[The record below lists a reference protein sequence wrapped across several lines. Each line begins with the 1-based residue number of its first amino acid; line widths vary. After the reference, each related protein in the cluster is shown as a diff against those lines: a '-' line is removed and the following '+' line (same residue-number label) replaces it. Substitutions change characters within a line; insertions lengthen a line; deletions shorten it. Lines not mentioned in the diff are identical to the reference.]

1 MTRSAAP
8 PTTVAEA
15 APNRAD
21 TTPNRADTAPDHHQG
36 ALTHRQILTIIS
48 GLMLGMFLAALDQ
61 TIVSTAIRTIAD
73 NLHGL
78 SLQAWGT
85 TAYLITSTIA
95 TPLYGKLSDLYGRKP
110 FFLTAITIF
119 LVGSVA
125 CTFSQS
131 MYELAAFRA
140 VQGLGAGGLMS
151 LALAIL
157 GDIVSPRQR
166 AKYTGYFM
174 SVFGISSVVGPV
186 IGGFLAG
193 QPEIL
198 HLTGWRWVFLV
209 NVPIGAIALVVV
221 AKVLNI
227 PHTRREHRIDW
238 FGAITISIALV
249 PLLIVAEQGRDWGW
263 KSPSAWICYGIG
275 MFGVLMFLLVEYLM
289 KDEAL
294 IPLRLFRNSIFSVG
308 AVGNFLVG
316 MAMFGGIALIP
327 QYLQIVQGASPTKA
341 GLLMLPFVFGMLC
354 GAVLSGQI
362 TSRTGHY
369 KTFPIV
375 GTALLATG
383 GLLFHFRVDADTA
396 LWQTDLYMVL
406 LGFGLGNCM
415 QTLTIAV
422 QNAVSSRDMGVAT
435 ASTTFSRQMGG
446 TMGTAVF
453 LSVLFSTVAD
463 RIRDAFQS
471 IAPTVPFQAALHDP
485 AVLTN
490 PNNRPVLEMIRQAA
504 TGGSGNAGGALQDS
518 SFIQRLDPRLAR
530 PFLVGFASSMQT
542 VFLCVAG
549 IAALALLVLLFLKQI
564 PLRTQSGLQARA
576 SEADTESLPGVPAVT
591 ELAQGNGHPVTNGH
605 GGRHRGGTAAA
616 LPTVQTSN
624 GNGTRPGRAVRGFL
638 RRADGT
644 PVGHAALTLIDLAG
658 DQIGR
663 VRTQPDG
670 SYEIDTPGSGTYVL
684 IASATSHRPRASTVV
699 VGDGPEDF
707 DVVLR
712 GNSELTGV
720 VRAAGQPSPIE
731 GAIVTLADGHGEVV
745 GKRVTVE
752 DGSYRFSDTVSG
764 SYTLAAS
771 ASGFRPAACTVLIPE
786 SGETREDIELFGTSG
801 VQGFAL
807 ATVDNRPVTD
817 ARVTLL
823 DPQGTPVAATI
834 TDHQG
839 GYAIHDV
846 PEGEYTI
853 VATGYPPV
861 TASVRLVDGERVQ
874 HDVRLGHKSE

>member
-8 PTTVAEA
+8 PTMA
-15 APNRAD
+15 AQ
-21 TTPNRADTAPDHHQG
+21 APPRQQEG
-36 ALTHRQILTIIS
+36 GLTHRQIVTIIS

-61 TIVSTAIRTIAD
+61 TIVSTSIRTIAD
-73 NLHGL
+73 NLHNL
-78 SLQAWGT
+78 DMQAWAT
-85 TAYLITSTIA
+85 TSYLITSTIS

-110 FFLTAITIF
+110 FFLTGITIF
-119 LVGSVA
+119 LVGSIA

-157 GDIVSPRQR
+157 GDIVPPRQR

-174 SVFGISSVVGPV
+174 SVFGISSVAGPV

-193 QPEIL
+193 QAEIL

-209 NVPIGAIALVVV
+209 NVPIGAVALLVVG
-221 AKVLNI
+221 KVLNI
-227 PHTRREHRIDW
+227 PHTRREHRRIDW
-238 FGAITISIALV
+238 FGAITISVALV
-249 PLLIVAEQGRDWGW
+249 PLLIVAEQGRGWGW
-263 KSPSAWICYGIG
+263 QSQNAWTCYGIG
-275 MFGVLMFLLVEYLM
+275 AAGVVLFLLVEYLM
-289 KDEAL
+289 KDDAL
-294 IPLRLFRNSIFSVG
+294 FPLRLFRSSIFSVG

-316 MAMFGGIALIP
+316 MAMFGGIALVP
-327 QYLQIVQGASPTKA
+327 QYLQIVQGASPTKS
-341 GLLMLPFVFGMLC
+341 GLLMLPFVAGILC
-354 GAVLSGQI
+354 GAILSGQI

-375 GTALLATG
+375 GTALLTTAA
-383 GLLFHFRVDADTA
+383 LLFHFRVDADTP
-396 LWQTDLYMVL
+396 LWHTDLYMLL

-422 QNAVSSRDMGVAT
+422 QNAVSGKDMGVAT
-435 ASTTFSRQMGG
+435 ASTTFTRQMGG
-446 TMGTAVF
+446 TLGTAVF

-463 RIRDAFQS
+463 RIRDSFQT
-471 IAPTVPFQAALHDP
+471 IAPTAPFQEALHDP

-490 PNNRPVLEMIRQAA
+490 PNNRPVLAMMRQAA

-549 IAALALLVLLFLKQI
+549 VAALAFLVLLFLKQI

-576 SEADTESLPGVPAVT
+576 SEATTEPLPAIAEVA
-591 ELAQGNGHPVTNGH
+591 EGNGQPLTNGH
-605 GGRHRGGTAAA
+605 GGRHRSMATTE
-616 LPTVQTSN
+616 LPAIQSSN
-624 GNGTRPGRAVRGFL
+624 GNGTKPGSVVRGSL
-638 RRADGT
+638 RAADGR
-644 PVGHAALTLIDLAG
+644 PIGHAALTLIDLAG
-658 DQIGR
+658 NQVGR

-670 SYEIDTPGSGTYVL
+670 SYEIHTPGSGTYVL

-699 VGDGPEDF
+699 VGDRPENF
-707 DVVLR
+707 DVVLH

-720 VRAAGQPSPIE
+720 VRTAGKPIE
-731 GAIVTLADGHGEVV
+731 GALITLTNGHGEVV
-745 GKRVTVE
+745 GTQVTAE
-752 DGSYRFSDTVSG
+752 DGSYRFSNTVVG

-786 SGETREDIELFGTSG
+786 SGETREDIELSGTSG
-801 VQGFAL
+801 VHGFAL
-807 ATVDNRPVTD
+807 ATVDNRPIPD

-823 DPQGTPVAATI
+823 DPDGTPLAATT
-834 TDHQG
+834 TDDQG
-839 GYAIHDV
+839 GYVFHDV
-846 PEGEYTI
+846 PEGEYTL

-861 TASVRLVDGERVQ
+861 TANVRLVDGEPVQ
-874 HDVRLGHKSE
+874 HDVRLGHETE

>member
-1 MTRSAAP
+1 MTRSAAAP
-8 PTTVAEA
+8 AMVAEA
-15 APNRAD
+15 PPSQD
-21 TTPNRADTAPDHHQG
+21 QG
-36 ALTHRQILTIIS
+36 GLTHRQILTIIS

-61 TIVSTAIRTIAD
+61 TIVSTSIRTIAD

-78 SLQAWGT
+78 SMQAWAT

-110 FFLTAITIF
+110 FFLTGITIF

-125 CTFSQS
+125 CTFAQS

-157 GDIVSPRQR
+157 GDIVPPRQR

-174 SVFGISSVVGPV
+174 SVFGISSVAGPV

-198 HLTGWRWVFLV
+198 HLAGWRWVFLV
-209 NVPIGAIALVVV
+209 NVPIGAIALIVV

-238 FGAITISIALV
+238 LGAITISVALV
-249 PLLIVAEQGRDWGW
+249 PLLIVAEQGREWGW
-263 KSPSAWICYGIG
+263 QSQNSWTCYGIG
-275 MFGVLMFLLVEYLM
+275 AAGVLLFLLVEYLM

-308 AVGNFLVG
+308 AVGGFLVG

-327 QYLQIVQGASPTKA
+327 QYLQIVQGASPTRA
-341 GLLMLPFVFGMLC
+341 GLLMLPFVAGMLS

-369 KTFPIV
+369 KTFPII
-375 GTALLATG
+375 GTALLASG
-383 GLLFHFRVDADTA
+383 ALLFHFRVDADTA
-396 LWQTDLYMVL
+396 LWQTDVYMAM

-422 QNAVSSRDMGVAT
+422 QNAVSSKDMGVAT

-463 RIRDAFQS
+463 RIRDAFQT
-471 IAPTVPFQAALHDP
+471 IAPTPQFQQALHDP
-485 AVLTN
+485 AVLAN
-490 PNNRPVLEMIRQAA
+490 PDNQPVLAMMRQAA
-504 TGGSGNAGGALQDS
+504 TGGGSGDAGGALQDS

-542 VFLCVAG
+542 VFLCVA
-549 IAALALLVLLFLKQI
+549 AVAVLALLVLLFLKQI

-576 SEADTESLPGVPAVT
+576 SEANTESRPVIADLP
-591 ELAQGNGHPVTNGH
+591 EGNGQPWANGH
-605 GGRHRGGTAAA
+605 GDPHHGGTG
-616 LPTVQTSN
+616 LPATQTSN
-624 GNGTRPGRAVRGFL
+624 GNGTGPENVVRGSL
-638 RRADGT
+638 RASDGK
-644 PVGHAALTLIDLAG
+644 PVGHAALTLIDLDG
-658 DQIGR
+658 EQVGR
-663 VRTQPDG
+663 GQTRLDG
-670 SYEIDTPGSGTYVL
+670 SYEIHAPGSGGYIL
-684 IASATSHRPRASTVV
+684 IAT
-699 VGDGPEDF
+699 
-707 DVVLR
+707 
-712 GNSELTGV
+712 
-720 VRAAGQPSPIE
+720 
-731 GAIVTLADGHGEVV
+731 
-745 GKRVTVE
+745 
-752 DGSYRFSDTVSG
+752 G
-764 SYTLAAS
+764 SYTLAATTS
-771 ASGFRPAACTVLIPE
+771 RYRPAAYTVRIPE
-786 SGETREDIELFGTSG
+786 SGETRQDIELAGSSG

-807 ATVDNRPVTD
+807 TTVDNRPVPD

-823 DPQGTPVAATI
+823 DLNGTQVAATT

-839 GYAIHDV
+839 EYAFHDV
-846 PEGEYTI
+846 PEGDYSI

-861 TASVRLVDGERVQ
+861 TANVRLTGGERLQ
-874 HDVRLGHKSE
+874 HDVRLGHETA